1 MAEKKL
7 GAIHYNW
14 PGYDLEGFAQRAS
27 EIGYT
32 HCEVRASDIW
42 TDDAVDGAHRAEE
55 VRALLARYGMQISA
69 VEIGNDFLQAAP
81 ADLDAQ
87 VARYKA
93 RCKVIPLTGC
103 DIARSDGGWNRLA
116 PFLQRRSTLREPGR
130 STWTGRMRARLGS
143 TAIRAC

>member
-42 TDDAVDGAHRAEE
+42 TDDAVDGAHR
-55 VRALLARYGMQISA
+55 R
-69 VEIGNDFLQAAP
+69 
-81 ADLDAQ
+81 
-87 VARYKA
+87 
-93 RCKVIPLTGC
+93 
-103 DIARSDGGWNRLA
+103 
-116 PFLQRRSTLREPGR
+116 
-130 STWTGRMRARLGS
+130 RLGEGLHAEPWP
-143 TAIRAC
+143 TALKRRTCGLRWTTMA